1 MSEVSNVQRSWTQR
15 FVFRWTTLVGLLVIG
30 LLSAAAQPVLQMW
43 RDRQALTLDR
53 QCRELRDRK
62 DWSKLAAESESWSK
76 SDPKRAK
83 AWLFRAEAAEGQ
95 GKFVEASDY
104 LFHVPPNDERYIPAY
119 MGGVT
124 LLLGQ
129 ANRPIEGIA
138 AIHQLFK
145 REPRIA
151 EAHKHL
157 IQFYALTLQRQKLLH
172 QIRFAIA
179 NEREP
184 PESYVY
190 LLLVDTLRLSNGV
203 EMNSRW
209 LEQYPDNEIFL
220 VARALH
226 MQDEKEEARRKAAE
240 NKSGLAEK
248 ETEIT
253 PQRSQTLADLFQRF
267 PNNLELLSYEI
278 ELALLVGDTDR
289 VIALL
294 SKAPPEIDD
303 DNRFWRYKGQIH
315 EARQELDEAEKAYRK
330 SARMNPLEWRS
341 WNSVA
346 IMERLRGN
354 FAEAGR
360 LQGLV
365 KRADGLRIKARALPL
380 IEEVGPDW
388 LRPFADI
395 ARDAGDKQV
404 ADALFR
410 RLNSTR

>member
-1 MSEVSNVQRSWTQR
+1 MSDVGNIQSTWTRR
-15 FVFRWTTLVGLLVIG
+15 FVFRWRTLLGLIVIG
-30 LLSAAAQPVLQMW
+30 LLVAAAQPVLQLW
-43 RDRQALTLDR
+43 RDRQALRFDR

-62 DWSKLAAESESWSK
+62 DWSKLAAGSESWSRG
-76 SDPKRAK
+76 DPQRAK

-95 GKFVEASDY
+95 GKYVEAADY
-104 LFHVPPNDERYIPAY
+104 LFHVPLNDERSIPAY

-124 LLLGQ
+124 LLLGK
-129 ANRPIEGIA
+129 ANRPLEGIE

-157 IQFYALTLQRQKLLH
+157 IQFYALTLQRHKLLQ

-184 PESYVY
+184 PEAYVY

-203 EMNSRW
+203 EMNNRW

-226 MQDEKEEARRKAAE
+226 MHDEKEEARRKAAE
-240 NKSGLAEK
+240 NKSGLTEK
-248 ETEIT
+248 STEIT

-267 PNNLELLSYEI
+267 PNNLELRSYEI
-278 ELALLVGDTDR
+278 ELALRVGDTDR
-289 VIALL
+289 VIELL

-315 EARQELDEAEKAYRK
+315 EARQEMDEAEKAYRK
-330 SARMNPLEWRS
+330 SAQMNPLEWRS
-341 WNSVA
+341 WNSLA
-346 IMERLRGN
+346 IMERLHGN

-365 KRADGLRIKARALPL
+365 KRADDLRIKARALPL

-388 LRPFADI
+388 LHPFAEI

-404 ADALFR
+404 ADALYR